1 MGHDHYM
8 DMALDE
14 ARRAREKGEIPVGA
28 IIVQAA
34 NVIAKGHNRAIELND
49 PTAHA
54 EIVVLREACSKIGN
68 YRLPRTT
75 LYVTIEPCL
84 MCVGAIVQARI
95 EQLVFGA
102 AEPKSGAVISQLNAI
117 ELRFHNHQVSVT
129 SGVRGEECGKLMQD
143 FFAERR

>member
-8 DMALDE
+8 DIALGE
-14 ARRAREKGEIPVGA
+14 ARSARDSGEVPVGA
-28 IIVQAA
+28 VIVQSG
-34 NVIAKGHNRAIELND
+34 NVIAKGHNRAIVLND

-54 EIVVLREACSKIGN
+54 EIVVLRDACTKVSN
-68 YRLPRTT
+68 YRLPDTT

-84 MCVGAIVQARI
+84 MCVGAMIQARI
-95 EQLVFGA
+95 EHLVFGA

-117 ELRFHNHQVSVT
+117 ELGFHNHQVSVT
-129 SGVRGEECGKLMQD
+129 SGVRGEACRKLIQD